1 MRSMTG
7 FGRGEAA
14 ANGWKIEIEL
24 SAVNRKQ
31 SDINVNLPGSLIELE
46 AEVRRLIGEAI
57 SRGRVNA
64 KINLNREGGSTTQLS
79 FDEELASQ
87 YVDAVKAFAEKRGL
101 ETHVEAA
108 ELFRAP
114 GVFKLDDA
122 RVSADEVKDCIF
134 PALAESISQ
143 LIQMQEE
150 EGAHLHDDLCSRIS
164 QIETSVA
171 VVKEFA
177 PTIPDTYRKTLL
189 KRLNES
195 GIDCDFSDDRILRE
209 IALFAERCDI
219 TEELTRIDHH
229 VAQFRKYFESD
240 EPTGR
245 PLDFLCQE
253 LNRELNTIGSKA
265 NHPGIA
271 QEIVNAKTEL
281 EKFREQVQNVQ

>member
-1 MRSMTG
+1 MTG

-64 KINLNREGGSTTQLS
+64 RINLNREGGSVSQLS
-79 FDEELASQ
+79 FDEGLAGQ
-87 YVDAVKAFAEKRGL
+87 YVESVKAFAEKAGID
-101 ETHVEAA
+101 TQIGAA
-108 ELFRAP
+108 DLFRAP

-122 RVSADEVKDCIF
+122 RVSADQVKDGIF
-134 PALAESISQ
+134 SALAESIVQ
-143 LIQMQEE
+143 LIKMQEE
-150 EGAHLHDDLCSRIS
+150 EGAHLHDDLCNRIN
-164 QIETSVA
+164 QIESCVA
-171 VVKEFA
+171 IVKEFA
-177 PTIPDTYRKTLL
+177 PNVPASYRENLL

-229 VAQFRKYFESD
+229 IAQFRKYFESE

-265 NHPGIA
+265 NHPRIA

>member
-1 MRSMTG
+1 MTG

-64 KINLNREGGSTTQLS
+64 RINLNREGGSVSQLS
-79 FDEELASQ
+79 FDEGLAGQ
-87 YVDAVKAFAEKRGL
+87 YVESVKAFAEKAGID
-101 ETHVEAA
+101 TQIGAA
-108 ELFRAP
+108 DLFRAP

-122 RVSADEVKDCIF
+122 RVSADQVKDGIF
-134 PALAESISQ
+134 SALAESIVQ
-143 LIQMQEE
+143 LIKMQEE
-150 EGAHLHDDLCSRIS
+150 EGAHLHDDLCSRIT
-164 QIETSVA
+164 QIESGVA

-177 PTIPDTYRKTLL
+177 PTVPASYRENLL

-229 VAQFRKYFESD
+229 VAQFRKYFESE

-265 NHPGIA
+265 NHPRIA

-281 EKFREQVQNVQ
+281 EKFREQIQNVQ